1 MNGPN
6 LPRIPN
12 KLVDIQAFEN
22 IGDLQLINAYGKNG
36 FRVSGD
42 RYISSILLCPR
53 RVISWQPPEHADD
66 LSLNYI
72 IPHLGKIPPPLFI
85 LGTGGAPKAPL
96 ITLVETLKELG
107 IALEIM
113 STAAACRTWNVL
125 MSEGR
130 DAAAGLYAVD

>member
-6 LPRIPN
+6 LPSAPN
-12 KLVDIQAFEN
+12 KLVDIQPFEN
-22 IGDLQLINAYGKNG
+22 IGDLQLVNGYGNDG

-42 RYISSILLCPR
+42 RYIGSILLCPR
-53 RVISWQPPEHADD
+53 RVIPWQPPEHADD
-66 LSLNYI
+66 LSLDYI
-72 IPHLGKIPPPLFI
+72 IPHLGKKLPPLFI
-85 LGTGGAPKAPL
+85 LGTGRATSVPL
-96 ITLVETLKELG
+96 IKLAETLKMLG

-130 DAAAGLYAVD
+130 DAATGLYAVD